1 MLHEIEKSS
10 EKSQNMNE
18 NANILQ
24 ERVQTSNEIS
34 MKKEKKSTKSSVQ
47 ELKIPVV
54 GYCRVSTDNQREE
67 GTVEL
72 QKSALL
78 EHCKG
83 NFELREIFA
92 DEGVSGGLENRPALI
107 SMFEYLENNP
117 MIKNVL
123 IWKLD
128 RLARDLYIQEHLI
141 KKLEAMGIALL
152 SIKEPNLDSNDPM
165 RKAFRQFM
173 GIVAELEKSFITMRL
188 REGRKAKAK
197 KGKYSGGGLAYGYK
211 SKDKDFSIDTQQ
223 ALTVQ
228 DIYKMRIHRHYS
240 FNKIANILNEQGTP
254 TMQGKKWNPGTV
266 HYMIH
271 NKKYRGIIQ
280 YSSESA
286 HRPDLAII

>member
-1 MLHEIEKSS
+1 MVK
-10 EKSQNMNE
+10 
-18 NANILQ
+18 NI
-24 ERVQTSNEIS
+24 
-34 MKKEKKSTKSSVQ
+34 TKSAVLEQ
-47 ELKIPVV
+47 KIPVV

-78 EHCKG
+78 DHCNG
-83 NFELREIFA
+83 HLELREIFA

-117 MIKNVL
+117 SIKSVL

-141 KKLEAMGIALL
+141 KKLESMGITLL

-211 SKDKDFSIDTQQ
+211 SKDKDFSIDSER
-223 ALTVQ
+223 AKVVR
-228 DIYKMRIHRHYS
+228 DIYRMRINQHYS
-240 FNKIANILNEQGTP
+240 YERIAEILNDQCIP
-254 TMQGKKWNPGTV
+254 TMHGKKWNSGTV
-266 HYMIH
+266 HYMVH

-280 YSSESA
+280 YSGESA
-286 HRPDLAII
+286 KRPDLVII